1 MDFATL
7 KAVHLLCVAATYVL
21 FVLRGVWMMRESPN
35 LRKRWV
41 LIAPHVIDTLLI
53 ASAVAMA
60 MLIRQYP
67 GSSDWLTAKL
77 IALLV
82 YIALGTIALKRGR
95 TRRQRIA
102 AWFAAQA
109 VFFYIVAVAVTH
121 NPLPWTAG

>member
-7 KAVHLLCVAATYVL
+7 KAVHLLCVAATYTL

-82 YIALGTIALKRGR
+82 YIALGTMALKRGR

-102 AWFAAQA
+102 AWIAAQA

-121 NPLPWTAG
+121 NPAPWSV